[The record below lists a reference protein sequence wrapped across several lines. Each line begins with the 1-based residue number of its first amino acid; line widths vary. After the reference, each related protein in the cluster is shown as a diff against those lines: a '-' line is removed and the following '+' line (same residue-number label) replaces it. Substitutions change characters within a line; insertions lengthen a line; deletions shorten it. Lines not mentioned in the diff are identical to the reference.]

1 PRSSHEL
8 RVGVGESLP
17 TSRQRAWAGA
27 TLPPR
32 PATREAAPPLP
43 RHPGGGT
50 AGKLRVGAFAVGGG
64 YAAQRHSRRTA
75 GREIDKRVDMRPFR
89 RTRGAATVACDV
101 VPNRAP
107 TPADPLTSQA
117 LILPPGAAPS
127 PELRAWAGES
137 LPPRPSTREP
147 APPLPRLPGGGT
159 AGEQRV
165 GAFAGWFPYAYTY
178 AYACPCP
185 ANTPFPSP

>member
-1 PRSSHEL
+1 MRVNARPRRFPPPSPDL
-8 RVGVGESLP
+8 RVWVGESLP
-17 TSRQRAWAGA
+17 TSRLRAWAGA

-75 GREIDKRVDMRPFR
+75 GREIEKRVDMRPFR
-89 RTRGAATVACDV
+89 RTRGAVTVECDV
-101 VPNRAP
+101 VPNHAP

-117 LILPPGAAPS
+117 LILPPGAAF
-127 PELRAWAGES
+127 R
-137 LPPRPSTREP
+137 
-147 APPLPRLPGGGT
+147 PPLPPGT
-159 AGEQRV
+159 AG
-165 GAFAGWFPYAYTY
+165 
-178 AYACPCP
+178 
-185 ANTPFPSP
+185 

>member
-32 PATREAAPPLP
+32 PTTREPAPPLP

-50 AGKLRVGAFAVGGG
+50 AGKLRVGAFAGWGG

-89 RTRGAATVACDV
+89 RTRGAATVECDV
-101 VPNRAP
+101 VPDHEP
-107 TPADPLTSQA
+107 TPADPLTPQA
-117 LILPPGAAPS
+117 LILPPGAA
-127 PELRAWAGES
+127 
-137 LPPRPSTREP
+137 LPPAPSTWNCGRGRGS
-147 APPLPRLPGGGT
+147 PLHP
-159 AGEQRV
+159 
-165 GAFAGWFPYAYTY
+165 
-178 AYACPCP
+178 
-185 ANTPFPSP
+185 